1 MTRNVNMKE
10 VRRVC
15 DSVDG
20 IKPPSQAKNPDPS
33 KTYTKFARSRN
44 FDTESEKNQPFGLL
58 DHDKI
63 HL

>member
-1 MTRNVNMKE
+1 MKE

-20 IKPPSQAKNPDPS
+20 IKPPSQVKNPDPS
-33 KTYTKFARSRN
+33 KTYTKFGRQHN
-44 FDTESEKNQPFGLL
+44 FETESEPLGSL